1 MNCANHPEQA
11 SFSNCIVCGRPYCQ
25 VCLAQHA
32 KGYICFECKAR
43 EDDSDKV
50 PVGSQNICSPA
61 TAFGLGLIP
70 GVGALCNGEY
80 LKAFVHVMTF
90 GLLITIANGP
100 NLGTFEPL
108 FVWLTIAFYF
118 YMPLE
123 SYHTAKRRLLQAKGL
138 LVANPE
144 RDPRKENLWTGV
156 ILTFLGV
163 LLFLD
168 NVIQG
173 FMEHALRMW
182 PIVLIGFGWAK
193 IIGHFRKEKA

>member
-80 LKAFVHVMTF
+80 LKAFVHVKI
-90 GLLITIANGP
+90 GRA
-100 NLGTFEPL
+100 
-108 FVWLTIAFYF
+108 
-118 YMPLE
+118 
-123 SYHTAKRRLLQAKGL
+123 SCR
-138 LVANPE
+138 E
-144 RDPRKENLWTGV
+144 RV
-156 ILTFLGV
+156 
-163 LLFLD
+163 
-168 NVIQG
+168 
-173 FMEHALRMW
+173 
-182 PIVLIGFGWAK
+182 
-193 IIGHFRKEKA
+193 